1 MDITRL
7 VPDFPLVL
15 TDWFGTPEYT
25 GYSTFHVSLGAGSET
40 GVCGREGLP
49 YAYYSALLSPEDE
62 MICSACVATVRE
74 LHSDGMGVDYEN
86 GYGVEDL

>member
-15 TDWFGTPEYT
+15 TDWFDTPEYT
-25 GYSTFHVSLGAGSET
+25 GYSTFHISLGTNTGT

-49 YAYYSALLSPEDE
+49 YVYYSVLLPPDDA
-62 MICSACVATVRE
+62 MMCVTCVAEVRE
-74 LHSDGMGVDYEN
+74 LLTDGMGVDY
-86 GYGVEDL
+86 GLEDI